1 MISVTHEGGTDI
13 LGHGPEKWVPVF
25 RKGHAQT
32 EEAHGPEKW
41 VPVFR
46 QGHAQMNRA
55 SATGVS
61 GYFLRKRSIRTT
73 VAPSLPRGGSP
84 PFSAG
89 GVATGRPEAGGTAG
103 RLAEAGISPA
113 ISCGSNCRPNCTE
126 GSKKLLIEANGTTS
140 RSGTPPNDSPTSKR
154 SSVTTRS
161 QNWCCRMIVISSG
174 DCASSRGDSL
184 TPSAFDRKV
193 MKK

>member
-25 RKGHAQT
+25 RQGHAQT
-32 EEAHGPEKW
+32 EEAMARKSGYR
-41 VPVFR
+41 FSD
-46 QGHAQMNRA
+46 RA
-55 SATGVS
+55 IPKSTGRRRTCVS

-89 GVATGRPEAGGTAG
+89 GVATGKPEAGGTA

-113 ISCGSNCRPNCTE
+113 
-126 GSKKLLIEANGTTS
+126 
-140 RSGTPPNDSPTSKR
+140 
-154 SSVTTRS
+154 
-161 QNWCCRMIVISSG
+161 
-174 DCASSRGDSL
+174 
-184 TPSAFDRKV
+184 
-193 MKK
+193 